1 MRLAGAI
8 AVAACSLMRAQDAP
22 SFAKDVAP
30 ILAANCAGCHAAGT
44 RMGGL
49 NLDTFEGLVQ
59 GGTHGT
65 AIDPGKSES
74 SRLFLMVTGKVTPAM
89 PLSGARLAG
98 GDLETIK
105 KWIDAG
111 AKPPTAEEAKRLA
124 ARLAAPAIPD
134 IKPKGTVKPQ
144 IGALAYRSD
153 GKMLALGTYKEVG
166 LTDPATGQTVATLTG
181 HAEAVRAVAFSPDRT
196 LLAAAGGLPGRSGE
210 IKIWDV
216 AGRKQLRTIQGHSDC
231 VYAVAFSPDGKTI
244 ATSSYDKLIKLWTI
258 QTGQEIRTF
267 KDHIDAVYALVFAPD
282 GKRLISGAADR
293 TVKVWDVATGERLY
307 TLSEPQDGLNTIA
320 LDPSGKFVAA
330 GGLDKTIRI
339 WELSPKGGALVNSL
353 IAHEDAIL
361 KLAYSPDGKML
372 ASSGADKTIKIF
384 KASDLTEI
392 KTLANQPDWV
402 LSLEFSPD
410 GKMLAAGRYD
420 GSFETYNV
428 ENLSSTPVHQ
438 ARAVNH

>member
-1 MRLAGAI
+1 MRVAI
-8 AVAACSLMRAQDAP
+8 AIGFAVCALGRAQDAP

-30 ILAANCAGCHAAGT
+30 IFASNCAGCHGAT
-44 RMGGL
+44 VRMSGL
-49 NLDTFEGLVQ
+49 SVASFEDLAQ
-59 GGTHGT
+59 GGSHGKV
-65 AIDPGKSES
+65 IEPGKSES
-74 SRLFLMVTGKVTPAM
+74 SRLYLMVTGKVPPAM

-98 GDLETIK
+98 GDIDTIK

-111 AKPPTAEEAKRLA
+111 AKPPTAEEAKAIA

-134 IKPKGTVKPQ
+134 IKPKGTPKPQ
-144 IGALAYRSD
+144 IGALAYRPD
-153 GKMLALGTYKEVG
+153 GKMLALGTYKEVR
-166 LTDPATGQTVATLTG
+166 LVDPATGQTIATLSG
-181 HAEAVRAVAFSPDRT
+181 HAEAVRAVAFSPDGA
-196 LLAAAGGLPGRSGE
+196 LLAAAGGLPARSGE

-216 AGRKQLRTIQGHSDC
+216 AGRKELRTIQGHSDC

-244 ATSSYDKLIKLWTI
+244 ATSSYDKLIKLWSVE
-258 QTGQEIRTF
+258 TGQEIRTF
-267 KDHIDAVYALVFAPD
+267 KDHIDAVYALVFTPD

-320 LDPSGKFVAA
+320 LDPSGKVVAA
-330 GGLDKTIRI
+330 GGLDKTIRT
-339 WELSPKGGALVNSL
+339 WELGPKGGTLVNSL

-361 KLAYSPDGKML
+361 KLAYSPDGKL
-372 ASSGADKTIKIF
+372 IASSGADRTIKIF

-392 KTLANQPDWV
+392 KTLSGQPDWV

-420 GSFETYNV
+420 GSFETYDV
-428 ENLSSTPVHQ
+428 EKLSNAPVHQ
-438 ARAVNH
+438 ARTVSH